1 MFKWIRKL
9 FSIVAK
15 DELPQQHEDI
25 LQYWIVRIDTLV
37 LGSLN
42 PYKYSTVELRVFTSN
57 IEECTEALKK
67 LNLLTK
73 RSEKVLSI
81 LDGFNSHTARADE
94 YFRSSSGHRVDVGD
108 MLQEQLHS
116 LAGICL
122 HLKTASPM
130 STEERKSISVIRTLL
145 PTLISYLESLYE
157 LQVAASK

>member
-1 MFKWIRKL
+1 MFSFIRKL
-9 FSIVAK
+9 LRVVAK
-15 DELPQQHEDI
+15 EQLPQQHEDI
-25 LQYWIVRIDTLV
+25 LQYWIVRIDTSI

-42 PYKYSTVELRVFTSN
+42 PYRYSTVELNVFTSN
-57 IEECTEALKK
+57 IVECTQALKQ

-122 HLKTASPM
+122 HLKTTTPM

-157 LQVAASK
+157 LQVASSK

>member
-1 MFKWIRKL
+1 MFSFIRKL
-9 FSIVAK
+9 LSVVVK
-15 DELPQQHEDI
+15 EQLPQQHEDI
-25 LQYWIVRIDTLV
+25 LQYWIVRIDTSI

-42 PYKYSTVELRVFTSN
+42 PYRYSTIELNVFTSN
-57 IEECTEALKK
+57 IVECTQALKQ

-122 HLKTASPM
+122 HLKTTTPM

-157 LQVAASK
+157 LQVATSK

>member
-1 MFKWIRKL
+1 MFRLLRRLLDFAVKEPI
-9 FSIVAK
+9 
-15 DELPQQHEDI
+15 PQQHEDI
-25 LQYWIVRIDTLV
+25 LQYWIVRIDTSI

-42 PYKYSTVELRVFTSN
+42 PYRYSSIELNVFTDN
-57 IEECTEALKK
+57 IVECTQALKQ

-73 RSEKVLSI
+73 RSEKVLGI

-94 YFRSSSGHRVDVGD
+94 YFRTSSGHRVDVGL

-116 LAGICL
+116 LAGICQ
-122 HLKTASPM
+122 HLKTTTPM

>member
-9 FSIVAK
+9 FSIVVK

-25 LQYWIVRIDTLV
+25 LQYWIVRIDTSA

-42 PYKYSTVELRVFTSN
+42 PYKYSTVELRVFTGN

-122 HLKTASPM
+122 HLKTVSPM

-157 LQVAASK
+157 LQAAASK

>member
-1 MFKWIRKL
+1 MFSFIRKL
-9 FSIVAK
+9 LEFVVK
-15 DELPQQHEDI
+15 EQLPQQHEDI
-25 LQYWIVRIDTLV
+25 LQYWIVRIDTSI

-42 PYKYSTVELRVFTSN
+42 PYKYSSIELNVFTSN
-57 IEECTEALKK
+57 IVECTQALKQ

-122 HLKTASPM
+122 HLKTTTPM

-157 LQVAASK
+157 LQVATSK

>member
-1 MFKWIRKL
+1 MFRLLRKL
-9 FSIVAK
+9 FNIAVK
-15 DELPQQHEDI
+15 EQLPEQHEDI
-25 LQYWIVRIDTLV
+25 LQYWIVRIDASI

-42 PYKYSTVELRVFTSN
+42 PYRYSAVELNVFTDN
-57 IEECTEALKK
+57 IVECTQALKQ

-73 RSEKVLSI
+73 RSEKVLGI

-94 YFRSSSGHRVDVGD
+94 YFRTSSGHRVDVGL

-116 LAGICL
+116 LAGICQ
-122 HLKTASPM
+122 HLRTVDPIT
-130 STEERKSISVIRTLL
+130 TEERKSISVIRTLL

>member
-1 MFKWIRKL
+1 MFSFIRKL
-9 FSIVAK
+9 LSMVVK
-15 DELPQQHEDI
+15 EQLPQQHEDI
-25 LQYWIVRIDTLV
+25 LQYWIVRIDTSI

-42 PYKYSTVELRVFTSN
+42 PYKYSSIELNVFTSN
-57 IEECTEALKK
+57 IVECTQALKQ

-122 HLKTASPM
+122 HLKTTTPM

-157 LQVAASK
+157 LQVATSK